1 MSGDHQSIGE
11 VLATLRGDF
20 PDITIS
26 KIRFLESQ
34 GLIDPERT
42 PSGYRKFR
50 DGDVARLRWILHQQK
65 DNFLPLKVIKT
76 RLDEVGPDGLPAD
89 LDPAD
94 PAAHATAAEPDPAPG
109 AVGAKPAKA
118 PRASKAKKST
128 AKPAATTSK
137 APARAPAATR
147 ATTRTASAPAPG
159 TLAFEPQ
166 VLPLDDGAGD
176 ELTAETSGASLTR
189 AELVAASGLT
199 SVQLTELEEYG
210 LIAPAAGSGERVVF
224 AEDALVVAKL
234 ASEFAAHG
242 IGPRHLR
249 MYRSFADR
257 EAGLFDQVIAPRLK
271 RKNPEARAQARADL
285 VDLARL
291 GRALRSVFL
300 REATAGH
307 LRE

>member
-65 DNFLPLKVIKT
+65 DNFLPLKVIKA

-89 LDPAD
+89 IDPAEA
-94 PAAHATAAEPDPAPG
+94 AAHIAASDQEPEP
-109 AVGAKPAKA
+109 A
-118 PRASKAKKST
+118 PRAASK
-128 AKPAATTSK
+128 
-137 APARAPAATR
+137 PARAPRAAKARKPAAKSAAGPAPKPVTRPAPATR
-147 ATTRTASAPAPG
+147 STTAVPAAG

-166 VLPLDDGAGD
+166 MLPLDDAAGD
-176 ELTAETSGASLTR
+176 DLVAETSGASLTR
-189 AELVAASGLT
+189 AELVHASGLT

-210 LIAPAAGSGERVVF
+210 LIVPAAGSGERVVF

-271 RKNPEARAQARADL
+271 RRNPDARAQARADL
-285 VDLARL
+285 IDLARL